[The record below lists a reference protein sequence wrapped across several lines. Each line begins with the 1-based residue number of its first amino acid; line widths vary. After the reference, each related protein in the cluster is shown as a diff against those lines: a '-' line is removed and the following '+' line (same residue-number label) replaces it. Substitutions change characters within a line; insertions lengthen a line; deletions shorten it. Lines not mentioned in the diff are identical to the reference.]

1 MFFCNNIARVALLLL
16 LSAQASSIHALPA
29 EGEANELIALN
40 DVAAK
45 QTTGVVPPA
54 PPGPYFSLAMPK
66 EMAKET
72 AITQP
77 VQMPASVS
85 VSEQRD
91 ESVEQAAKAPVPAPL
106 QNMEQSREEIQKQP
120 NQKQSHRVY
129 DIESTNPLA
138 EWPRAAESI
147 GESPRQWVPAP
158 PAPPGPYGFVPNYTP
173 RSAVNSAGRG
183 YRAPYYPVNNAYG
196 APYGRSAPMMY
207 PRTNSG
213 YSNPGYYYGH
223 PNQGGYNQGGFDQRA
238 RDQRVRQNNLNSK
251 NMNSRN
257 MNQRDANPR

>member
-1 MFFCNNIARVALLLL
+1 MFFCNNIVRVAFLLL
-16 LSAQASSIHALPA
+16 LSSQASSIHALPA
-29 EGEANELIALN
+29 
-40 DVAAK
+40 
-45 QTTGVVPPA
+45 GVVPPA

-66 EMAKET
+66 EMSKET

-77 VQMPASVS
+77 VQMPTSVSVPQSVS

-91 ESVEQAAKAPVPAPL
+91 ESVKPTIKVPVPAPL
-106 QNMEQSREEIQKQP
+106 QKMEQSGEKTQKQP
-120 NQKQSHRVY
+120 HQKQFQRAY

-147 GESPRQWVPAP
+147 GEPPRQWAPAP

-173 RSAVNSAGRG
+173 RSAVNSSSRG
-183 YRAPYYPVNNAYG
+183 YRTPYYPGNNAYG
-196 APYGRSAPMMY
+196 APYGSPAPMVY
-207 PRTNSG
+207 PRANPG

-223 PNQGGYNQGGFDQRA
+223 PNQGGYNQGGFDQRV
-238 RDQRVRQNNLNSK
+238 RDQRVQQNNLNS
-251 NMNSRN
+251 RD

>member
-1 MFFCNNIARVALLLL
+1 MFFCNNIARVAFLLF
-16 LSAQASSIHALPA
+16 LSSQASSIYALPA
-29 EGEANELIALN
+29 EGGANELIALN
-40 DVAAK
+40 DVAA
-45 QTTGVVPPA
+45 QQAAGVIPPA

-66 EMAKET
+66 EMLKEMAKKT

-91 ESVEQAAKAPVPAPL
+91 ELVKQTAKVPVPL
-106 QNMEQSREEIQKQP
+106 QKMEQSREKTQKQP
-120 NQKQSHRVY
+120 NQKQFQKAY

-138 EWPRAAESI
+138 EWPRATESI
-147 GESPRQWVPAP
+147 ADESISEPPRQWAPAP

-173 RSAVNSAGRG
+173 RSAVNSAGRRG
-183 YRAPYYPVNNAYG
+183 YRNPYYPGNNAYG
-196 APYGRSAPMMY
+196 APYGRPAPMMY

-238 RDQRVRQNNLNSK
+238 RQNNLNSRGV
-251 NMNSRN
+251 NSK
-257 MNQRDANPR
+257 